1 MSKVKLNE
9 LSEKELLDMHHELT
23 EDINKLDAII
33 EASNSTVFDLL
44 IDETKKEM
52 KANVLEESWKK
63 LKENIKKIEQYRTI
77 ETTLQNQ
84 QELLE
89 RKKDELEDVN
99 NAIMYRQQSL
109 FDCEADAETACG
121 EQDVEHNDCEADA
134 ETACDEQ
141 DVEHNDSEA
150 DREIEAEDSGY
161 TFGNTL
167 QPIETGDIFVNE
179 NSNPSCYYFIKKSKN
194 DKDFAII
201 GNSIEDELLLNY
213 PKNREMLNDAEYIGN
228 IYYGQEDKEA
238 ALKAYNEMK
247 RLINPN

>member
-9 LSEKELLDMHHELT
+9 LSEQELINMNIELN
-23 EDINKLDAII
+23 EDINKLNAII

-84 QELLE
+84 QDLLE

-99 NAIMYRQQSL
+99 NALMYRQQNL
-109 FDCEADAETACG
+109 F
-121 EQDVEHNDCEADA
+121 
-134 ETACDEQ
+134 
-141 DVEHNDSEA
+141 DSEA
-150 DREIEAEDSGY
+150 GAKSEEIKVEDTGY
-161 TFGNTL
+161 KFGSTL
-167 QPIETGDIFVNE
+167 QPIETGDIFVNK
-179 NSNPSCYYFIKKSKN
+179 NSNPEAYYFIQKSK
-194 DKDFAII
+194 DKKNFVII

-213 PKNREMLNDAEYIGN
+213 PKNREFLNDATYIGN
-228 IYYGQEDKEA
+228 IYYGEDDKEEA
-238 ALKAYNEMK
+238 IIAYKKLNDS
-247 RLINPN
+247 LTPSS